1 MKSVSELLLNKGNS
15 LYSEGKMLIKI
26 FLISLAVFALILL
39 ITLMGWGADSILL
52 SLTVTTGY
60 GFVNF
65 LIVVA
70 YLGIL
75 VGAVGF
81 PLYFYGLHYMGLG
94 QIAKNTEAPVV
105 KRDEL
110 PEL

>member
-1 MKSVSELLLNKGNS
+1 MTNVSELLLQKGNS
-15 LYSEGKMLIKI
+15 FYEKGKTLIKI

-39 ITLMGWGADSILL
+39 ITLIGWGASSILL
-52 SLTVTTGY
+52 SLTVTTIY

-75 VGAVGF
+75 IGLIGIPF
-81 PLYFYGLHYMGLG
+81 YFLGLHYMGLG
-94 QIAKNTEAPVV
+94 QIAKNTDNFNKEVV
-105 KRDEL
+105 RG
-110 PEL
+110 